1 MRSRFQCRYSKP
13 LSEDCLH
20 LNANKEL
27 INKEIKAILTSR
39 KIIHHVRL
47 IWTGYFQN
55 TTCTWSIVVMNND
68 NELPAILGDI
78 VHRLNNPVG
87 AIRIRIELFK
97 SRREELLKTD
107 EYLAQFIE
115 RTDRDLKIVVEIIS
129 ELRESYKSK
138 ITPQSISIRETIAL
152 SLSKA
157 DIPNTVEVET
167 RIDDTVPNVLAD
179 DRLTKVFWNLIDNA
193 LHAMSNK
200 GKIIITARKA
210 EGNFAEIDI
219 TDTGSG
225 MSSEIQSGLFQ
236 SFISTKQ
243 DSAHGLGLWWTRT
256 YLLSIGGEIKLVSTK
271 LGEGTTFRVSLPLP
285 NSEA

>member
-1 MRSRFQCRYSKP
+1 
-13 LSEDCLH
+13 
-20 LNANKEL
+20 
-27 INKEIKAILTSR
+27 
-39 KIIHHVRL
+39 
-47 IWTGYFQN
+47 
-55 TTCTWSIVVMNND
+55 MNND